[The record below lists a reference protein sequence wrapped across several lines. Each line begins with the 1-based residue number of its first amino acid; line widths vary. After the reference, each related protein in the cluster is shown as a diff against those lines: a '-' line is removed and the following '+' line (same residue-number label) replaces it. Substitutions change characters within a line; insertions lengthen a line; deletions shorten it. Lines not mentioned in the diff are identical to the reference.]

1 MSYTKSQIEEFV
13 RKLKEL
19 PVVEKITL
27 VNKVKAVK
35 SLKPE
40 ILAMQ
45 KKGYT
50 IEKISEALTSFGLE
64 ITTPTL
70 KAYMQ
75 KASANKSKKIKNV
88 KLKVEPEH
96 NLSS

>member
-1 MSYTKSQIEEFV
+1 MSYTKSQIEEFS

-19 PVVEKITL
+19 PAVEKITL
-27 VNKVKAVK
+27 VNKLEAIKE
-35 SLKPE
+35 LKPE
-40 ILAMQ
+40 ILEMQ

-50 IEKISEALTSFGLE
+50 IEKISKALTSFGLE

-75 KASANKSKKIKNV
+75 KASAKKSKKKR
-88 KLKVEPEH
+88 L
-96 NLSS
+96 

>member
-1 MSYTKSQIEEFV
+1 MSYTKSQIEEFS

-19 PVVEKITL
+19 PALEKITL
-27 VNKVKAVK
+27 INKVEAIKA
-35 SLKPE
+35 LKPE
-40 ILAMQ
+40 ILSMQ

-70 KAYMQ
+70 KAYLQ
-75 KASANKSKKIKNV
+75 KSSAKKKSKNK
-88 KLKVEPEH
+88 EC
-96 NLSS
+96 

>member
-1 MSYTKSQIEEFV
+1 MSYTKSQIEEFA

-19 PVVEKITL
+19 PAVEKITL
-27 VNKVKAVK
+27 INKVDAVK
-35 SLKPE
+35 ALKPE
-40 ILAMQ
+40 ILAME

-75 KASANKSKKIKNV
+75 KASAKKSKKIKIV
-88 KLKVEPEH
+88 KLKVEAEKK
-96 NLSS
+96 LSS

>member
-1 MSYTKSQIEEFV
+1 MSYTKSQIEEFS

-19 PVVEKITL
+19 PAVEKITL
-27 VNKVKAVK
+27 VNKLEAIKE
-35 SLKPE
+35 LKPE
-40 ILAMQ
+40 ILEMQ

-50 IEKISEALTSFGLE
+50 IEKISKALTSFGLE

-75 KASANKSKKIKNV
+75 KASAKKSKKNKDCEIKGRG
-88 KLKVEPEH
+88 
-96 NLSS
+96 